1 MRQNGGGISHFRC
14 AETTSFRRPNR
25 CAPKFSKIIPRIRH
39 DQLKRVF
46 YVTRSYAA
54 AGISRYRLIN
64 VAPIIG
70 SLSGTKKFGYP
81 VVQLCR
87 GSNLSVPCFWVHKV
101 ILSVPLA
108 WNIFSPW
115 LDLTDDGASALLT
128 SSLQHFHRASVILL
142 ISNSRPWTSLLI
154 LTVIYSFV
162 GILCIILWL
171 S

>member
-1 MRQNGGGISHFRC
+1 MMEKSAISV
-14 AETTSFRRPNR
+14 ALRRRLVVDQIDVPWT
-25 CAPKFSKIIPRIRH
+25 APKKFQHYSTNTPR
-39 DQLKRVF
+39 LKRVF

>member
-1 MRQNGGGISHFRC
+1 MAEKSAIS
-14 AETTSFRRPNR
+14 AALRRRLFIVQIDVPR
-25 CAPKFSKIIPRIRH
+25 DFSKPFLVYATIKPEV
-39 DQLKRVF
+39 KRVF

-128 SSLQHFHRASVILL
+128 SSLQYFHRASVILL

>member
-1 MRQNGGGISHFRC
+1 MAEKSAISVALRRRLFIFQIDVPRKFPK
-14 AETTSFRRPNR
+14 SFHKYATIKPVV
-25 CAPKFSKIIPRIRH
+25 
-39 DQLKRVF
+39 KRVF